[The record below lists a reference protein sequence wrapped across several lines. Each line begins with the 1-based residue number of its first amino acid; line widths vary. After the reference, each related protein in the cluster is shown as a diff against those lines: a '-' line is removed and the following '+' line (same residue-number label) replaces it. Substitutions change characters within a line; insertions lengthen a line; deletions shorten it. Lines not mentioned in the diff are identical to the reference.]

1 VIVDFHTH
9 SLASDG
15 ALAPMELLR
24 RAKAAGVRQFA
35 LTDHD
40 TTAGYLSVRHTTEAH
55 EVGLISGV
63 ELSCRWATTT
73 VHVVGLNFDADAP
86 EMVAMVEQLTQAR
99 EERAE
104 KIAKRL
110 VGVGIDGALEGAK
123 AIAKESQIGRPHFAT
138 WMAEAGAVDSVT
150 EAFDKYLGAGKI
162 GDVKMFWPPLSDVVQ
177 AITRAGG
184 VAILAHPLKYRL
196 TGMKL
201 RALINDFKAA
211 GGGAIEVLN
220 GRQPETDLKRLSQ
233 LAEGNGLMCSVG
245 SDFHRD
251 FEYGPKLGVDVE
263 RLPTGAYVWD
273 ALEASA

>member
-1 VIVDFHTH
+1 
-9 SLASDG
+9 
-15 ALAPMELLR
+15 MELLR

-40 TTAGYLSVRHTTEAH
+40 TTAGYLSVRHTTEAD

-86 EMVAMVEQLTQAR
+86 EMVAMVEQLTEAR

-211 GGGAIEVLN
+211 GGVAIEVLN

-251 FEYGPKLGVDVE
+251 FEYGPKLGIDVE

>member
-15 ALAPMELLR
+15 ALTPLELVR

-40 TTAGYLSVRHTTEAH
+40 TTAGYLSVRHTSEAD

-73 VHVVGLNFDADAP
+73 VHVVGLNFDADASQIIA
-86 EMVAMVEQLTQAR
+86 VVEQLTQAR

-104 KIAKRL
+104 KIAMRL
-110 VGVGIDGALEGAK
+110 AGVGIDGALEGAK
-123 AIAKESQIGRPHFAT
+123 AVANESQIGRPHFAT
-138 WMAEAGAVDSVT
+138 WMVEAGAVNSVT

-177 AITRAGG
+177 AITQAGG

-251 FEYGPKLGVDVE
+251 FEYGPKLGIDVG
-263 RLPTGAYVWD
+263 RLPDGVYVWD
-273 ALEASA
+273 ALEVSA

>member
-1 VIVDFHTH
+1 MIVDFHTH

-15 ALAPMELLR
+15 ALTPLELVR

-40 TTAGYLSVRHTTEAH
+40 TTAGYLSVRHTSEAD

-73 VHVVGLNFDADAP
+73 VHVVGLNFDADASQIIA
-86 EMVAMVEQLTQAR
+86 VVEQLTQAR
-99 EERAE
+99 EERAK
-104 KIAKRL
+104 KIAMRL
-110 VGVGIDGALEGAK
+110 AGVGIDGALEGAK
-123 AIAKESQIGRPHFAT
+123 AVANESQIGRPHFAT
-138 WMAEAGAVDSVT
+138 WMVEAGAVNSVT

-177 AITRAGG
+177 AITQAGG

-251 FEYGPKLGVDVE
+251 FEYGPKLGVDVG
-263 RLPTGAYVWD
+263 RLPDGVYVWD
-273 ALEASA
+273 ALEVSA

>member
-1 VIVDFHTH
+1 MIVDFHTH

-40 TTAGYLSVRHTTEAH
+40 TTAGYLSVRHTTEAD

-73 VHVVGLNFDADAP
+73 VHVVGLNFDAEAP

-110 VGVGIDGALEGAK
+110 AGAGIDGALEGAK
-123 AIAKESQIGRPHFAT
+123 AIANQSQIGRPHFAT
-138 WMAEAGAVDSVT
+138 WMAEAGAVDSVI

-251 FEYGPKLGVDVE
+251 FEYGPKLGIDIE
-263 RLPTGAYVWD
+263 RLPNGAYVWD

>member
-1 VIVDFHTH
+1 MIVDFHTH

-15 ALAPMELLR
+15 ALAPIELLR
-24 RAKAAGVRQFA
+24 RAKAVGVRRFA

-40 TTAGYLSVRHTTEAH
+40 TTAGYLSVRHTNEAD
-55 EVGLISGV
+55 EVGLLSGV

-73 VHVVGLNFDADAP
+73 VHVVGLNFDVDAP
-86 EMVAMVEQLTQAR
+86 EMVAMVEQLTSAR

-104 KIAKRL
+104 EIATRL
-110 VGVGIDGALEGAK
+110 AAVGIHDALEGAK
-123 AIAKESQIGRPHFAT
+123 AIANESQIGRPHFAT
-138 WMAEAGAVDSVT
+138 WMAETGSVNSVT

-177 AITRAGG
+177 AITQAGG

-220 GRQPETDLKRLSQ
+220 GRQPETDLQRLSQ

-251 FEYGPKLGVDVE
+251 FEYGPKLGIDVE
-263 RLPTGAYVWD
+263 RLPDGVYVWA
-273 ALEASA
+273 ALEVSA

>member
-1 VIVDFHTH
+1 MIVDFHTH

-15 ALAPMELLR
+15 ALTPLELVR

-40 TTAGYLSVRHTTEAH
+40 TTAGYLSVRHMSEAD

-73 VHVVGLNFDADAP
+73 VHVVGLNFDADASQIT
-86 EMVAMVEQLTQAR
+86 AMVEQLTQAR
-99 EERAE
+99 EERAK
-104 KIAKRL
+104 KIAMRL
-110 VGVGIDGALEGAK
+110 AGVGIDGALEGAK
-123 AIAKESQIGRPHFAT
+123 AVASESQIGRPHFAT
-138 WMAEAGAVDSVT
+138 WMVEAGAVNSVT
-150 EAFDKYLGAGKI
+150 EAFDKYLGAGII

-177 AITRAGG
+177 AITQAGG

-220 GRQPETDLKRLSQ
+220 GRQPETDLQRLSQ

-251 FEYGPKLGVDVE
+251 FEYGPKLGIDVE
-263 RLPTGAYVWD
+263 RLPDGVYVWD
-273 ALEASA
+273 ALEVSA

>member
-1 VIVDFHTH
+1 MIVDFHTH

-15 ALAPMELLR
+15 ALAPIELLR
-24 RAKAAGVRQFA
+24 RAKAAGVQQFA

-40 TTAGYLSVRHTTEAH
+40 TTAGYLAVRHTSEA
-55 EVGLISGV
+55 EEIGLISGV
-63 ELSCRWATTT
+63 ELSCRWAPTTI
-73 VHVVGLNFDADAP
+73 HVVGLNFDAEAA
-86 EMVAMVEQLTQAR
+86 EMTAMVEQLTQAR

-104 KIAKRL
+104 KIATRL
-110 VGVGIDGALEGAK
+110 AGVGIDDALEGAK
-123 AIAKESQIGRPHFAT
+123 AIANGSQIGRPHFAT
-138 WMAEAGAVDSVT
+138 WMAEASAVDSVV

-251 FEYGPKLGVDVE
+251 FEYGPKLGIDVE
-263 RLPTGAYVWD
+263 RLPNGAYVWD

>member
-15 ALAPMELLR
+15 ALTPLELVR
-24 RAKAAGVRQFA
+24 RVKAAGVRQFA

-40 TTAGYLSVRHTTEAH
+40 TTAGYLSVRHMSEAD

-73 VHVVGLNFDADAP
+73 VHVVGLNFDADASQIT
-86 EMVAMVEQLTQAR
+86 AMVEQLTQAR
-99 EERAE
+99 EERAK
-104 KIAKRL
+104 KIAMRL
-110 VGVGIDGALEGAK
+110 AGVGIDGALEGAK
-123 AIAKESQIGRPHFAT
+123 AVANESQIGRPHFAT
-138 WMAEAGAVDSVT
+138 WMVEAGAVNSVT

-177 AITRAGG
+177 AITQAGG

-220 GRQPETDLKRLSQ
+220 GRQPETDLQRLSQ

-251 FEYGPKLGVDVE
+251 FEYGPKLGIDVE
-263 RLPTGAYVWD
+263 RLPDGVYVWD
-273 ALEASA
+273 ALEVSA

>member
-1 VIVDFHTH
+1 MIVDFHTH

-15 ALAPMELLR
+15 ALTPLELVR

-40 TTAGYLSVRHTTEAH
+40 TTAGYLSVRHTSEAD

-73 VHVVGLNFDADAP
+73 VHVVGLNFDADASQIIA
-86 EMVAMVEQLTQAR
+86 VVEQLTQAR
-99 EERAE
+99 EERAK
-104 KIAKRL
+104 KIAMRL
-110 VGVGIDGALEGAK
+110 AGVGIDGALEGAK
-123 AIAKESQIGRPHFAT
+123 AVANESQIGRPHFAT
-138 WMAEAGAVDSVT
+138 WMVESGAVNSVT

-177 AITRAGG
+177 AITQAGG

-201 RALINDFKAA
+201 RAVINDFKAA

-220 GRQPETDLKRLSQ
+220 GRQPESDLKRLSQ

-251 FEYGPKLGVDVE
+251 FEYGPKLGIDVG
-263 RLPTGAYVWD
+263 RLPDGVYVWD
-273 ALEASA
+273 ALEVSA

>member
-263 RLPTGAYVWD
+263 RLPPGAYVWD

>member
-1 VIVDFHTH
+1 MIVDFHTH

-15 ALAPMELLR
+15 ALTPLELVR

-40 TTAGYLSVRHTTEAH
+40 TTAGYLSVRHTSEAD

-73 VHVVGLNFDADAP
+73 VHVVGLNFDADASQIIA
-86 EMVAMVEQLTQAR
+86 VVEQLTQAR

-104 KIAKRL
+104 KIAMRL
-110 VGVGIDGALEGAK
+110 AGVGIDGALEGAK
-123 AIAKESQIGRPHFAT
+123 AVASESQIGRPHFAT
-138 WMAEAGAVDSVT
+138 WMVEAGAVNSVT

-177 AITRAGG
+177 AITQAGG

-220 GRQPETDLKRLSQ
+220 GRQPESDLKRLSQ

-251 FEYGPKLGVDVE
+251 FEYGPKLGIDVG
-263 RLPTGAYVWD
+263 RLPDGVYVWD
-273 ALEASA
+273 ALEVSA

>member
-1 VIVDFHTH
+1 MIVDFHTH

-15 ALAPMELLR
+15 ALAPIELLR
-24 RAKAAGVRQFA
+24 RAKAAGVKQFA

-40 TTAGYLSVRHTTEAH
+40 TTAGYLAVRHTSEA
-55 EVGLISGV
+55 EEIGLISGV

-73 VHVVGLNFDADAP
+73 IHVVGLNFDADAP
-86 EMVAMVEQLTQAR
+86 EMTAMVEKLTQAR

-104 KIAKRL
+104 KIATRL
-110 VGVGIDGALEGAK
+110 AGVGIDDALEGAK
-123 AIAKESQIGRPHFAT
+123 AIANGSQIGRPHFAT
-138 WMAEAGAVDSVT
+138 WMAEAGAVDSVA

-251 FEYGPKLGVDVE
+251 FEYGPKLGIDVE
-263 RLPTGAYVWD
+263 RLPNGAHVWD

>member
-15 ALAPMELLR
+15 ALTPLELVR

-40 TTAGYLSVRHTTEAH
+40 TTAGYLSVRHTSEAD

-73 VHVVGLNFDADAP
+73 VHVVGLNFDADASQIIA
-86 EMVAMVEQLTQAR
+86 VVEQLTQAR
-99 EERAE
+99 EERAK
-104 KIAKRL
+104 KIAMRL
-110 VGVGIDGALEGAK
+110 AGVGIDVALEGAK
-123 AIAKESQIGRPHFAT
+123 AVANESQIGRPHFAT
-138 WMAEAGAVDSVT
+138 WMVEAGAVNSVT

-177 AITRAGG
+177 AITQAGG

-196 TGMKL
+196 TDMKL

-251 FEYGPKLGVDVE
+251 FEYGPKLGIDVG
-263 RLPTGAYVWD
+263 RLPDGVYVWD
-273 ALEASA
+273 ALEVSA

>member
-1 VIVDFHTH
+1 MIVDFHTH

-15 ALAPMELLR
+15 ALTPLELVR

-40 TTAGYLSVRHTTEAH
+40 TTAGYLSVRHTSEAD

-73 VHVVGLNFDADAP
+73 VHVVGLNFDADASQIIA
-86 EMVAMVEQLTQAR
+86 VVEQLTQAR
-99 EERAE
+99 EERAK
-104 KIAKRL
+104 KIAMRL
-110 VGVGIDGALEGAK
+110 AGVGIDGALEGAK
-123 AIAKESQIGRPHFAT
+123 AVANESQIGRPHFAT
-138 WMAEAGAVDSVT
+138 WMVEAGAVNSVT

-177 AITRAGG
+177 AITQAGG

-233 LAEGNGLMCSVG
+233 LDEGNGLMCSVG

-251 FEYGPKLGVDVE
+251 FEYGPKLGIDVGL
-263 RLPTGAYVWD
+263 LPDGVYVWD
-273 ALEASA
+273 ALEVSA

>member
-1 VIVDFHTH
+1 MIVDFHTH

-110 VGVGIDGALEGAK
+110 AGVGIDGALEGAK

-138 WMAEAGAVDSVT
+138 WMVEAGAVDSVT

-201 RALINDFKAA
+201 RALINDFKTA

-251 FEYGPKLGVDVE
+251 FEYGPKLGIDVE
-263 RLPTGAYVWD
+263 RLPNGAYVWD

>member
-1 VIVDFHTH
+1 MIVDFHTH

-15 ALAPMELLR
+15 ALAPIELLR
-24 RAKAAGVRQFA
+24 RAKAAGVQQFA

-40 TTAGYLSVRHTTEAH
+40 TTAGYLAVRHTSEAE

-63 ELSCRWATTT
+63 ELSCRWATATI
-73 VHVVGLNFDADAP
+73 HVVGLNFDADAP
-86 EMVAMVEQLTQAR
+86 EMTAMVEQLTQAR

-104 KIAKRL
+104 KIATRL
-110 VGVGIDGALEGAK
+110 AGVGIDDALEGAK
-123 AIAKESQIGRPHFAT
+123 AIANGSQIGRPHFAT
-138 WMAEAGAVDSVT
+138 WMVEAGAVDSVA

-251 FEYGPKLGVDVE
+251 FEYGPKLGIDVE
-263 RLPTGAYVWD
+263 RLPNGAYVWD
-273 ALEASA
+273 ALEASV

>member
-15 ALAPMELLR
+15 ALTPLELVR

-40 TTAGYLSVRHTTEAH
+40 TTAGYLSVRHTSEAD

-63 ELSCRWATTT
+63 ELSCLWATTT
-73 VHVVGLNFDADAP
+73 VHVVGLNFDADASQIIA
-86 EMVAMVEQLTQAR
+86 VVEQLTQAR
-99 EERAE
+99 EERAK
-104 KIAKRL
+104 KIAMRL
-110 VGVGIDGALEGAK
+110 AGVGIDGALEGAK
-123 AIAKESQIGRPHFAT
+123 AVANESQIGRPHFAT
-138 WMAEAGAVDSVT
+138 WMVEAGAVNSVT

-177 AITRAGG
+177 AITQAGG

-251 FEYGPKLGVDVE
+251 FEYGPKLGIDVG
-263 RLPTGAYVWD
+263 RLPDGVYVWD
-273 ALEASA
+273 ALEVSA

>member
-1 VIVDFHTH
+1 MIVDFHTH

-40 TTAGYLSVRHTTEAH
+40 TTAGYLSVRHTTEAD

-63 ELSCRWATTT
+63 ELSCRWSTTT

-104 KIAKRL
+104 QIAKRL
-110 VGVGIDGALEGAK
+110 AGVGIDGALEGAK
-123 AIAKESQIGRPHFAT
+123 AIANESQIGRPHFAT

-201 RALINDFKAA
+201 RALINDFTAA

-251 FEYGPKLGVDVE
+251 FEYGPKLGIDVE
-263 RLPTGAYVWD
+263 RLPNGAYVWD

>member
-1 VIVDFHTH
+1 MIVDFHTH

-24 RAKAAGVRQFA
+24 RAKAAGVRLFA

-40 TTAGYLSVRHTTEAH
+40 TTAGYLAVRHTSEAH

-73 VHVVGLNFDADAP
+73 VHIVGLNFDADAP
-86 EMVAMVEQLTQAR
+86 ELVAMVEQLTQAR

-104 KIAKRL
+104 KIATRL
-110 VGVGIDGALEGAK
+110 AGAGIDGALEGAK
-123 AIAKESQIGRPHFAT
+123 AIANESQIGRPHFAT
-138 WMAEAGAVDSVT
+138 WMAEAGAVESVT

-177 AITRAGG
+177 AITQAGG

-220 GRQPETDLKRLSQ
+220 GRQPETDLKRLSL

-251 FEYGPKLGVDVE
+251 FEYGPKLGIDVE
-263 RLPTGAYVWD
+263 RLPNGAYVWD

>member
-1 VIVDFHTH
+1 
-9 SLASDG
+9 
-15 ALAPMELLR
+15 MELLR

-40 TTAGYLSVRHTTEAH
+40 TTAGYLSVRHTSEADD
-55 EVGLISGV
+55 VGLISGV

-73 VHVVGLNFDADAP
+73 IHIVGLNFDADAP
-86 EMVAMVEQLTQAR
+86 EMIAMVKQLTQAR

-104 KIAKRL
+104 KIATRL
-110 VGVGIDGALEGAK
+110 AGVGIDSALEGAK
-123 AIAKESQIGRPHFAT
+123 AIASESQIGRPHFAT
-138 WMAEAGAVDSVT
+138 WMAETGAVDSVT

-162 GDVKMFWPPLSDVVQ
+162 GDIKMFWPPLSDVVQ
-177 AITRAGG
+177 AITQAGG

-196 TGMKL
+196 TGMKHC
-201 RALINDFKAA
+201 ALINDFKAA

-233 LAEGNGLMCSVG
+233 LAEGSGLMCSVG

-251 FEYGPKLGVDVE
+251 FEYGPKLGIDVE
-263 RLPTGAYVWD
+263 RLPNGAYVWD

>member
-1 VIVDFHTH
+1 MIVDFHTH

-99 EERAE
+99 EERAQ

-110 VGVGIDGALEGAK
+110 AGVGIDGALEGAK

>member
-1 VIVDFHTH
+1 MIVDFHTH

-24 RAKAAGVRQFA
+24 RAKAAGIRRFA

-40 TTAGYLSVRHTTEAH
+40 TTAGYLSVRHTSEAN

-73 VHVVGLNFDADAP
+73 VHVVGLDFDADAP
-86 EMVAMVEQLTQAR
+86 VMIAMVEQLTQAR
-99 EERAE
+99 EERAD
-104 KIAKRL
+104 KIATRL
-110 VGVGIDGALEGAK
+110 AGVGIEGALEGAK
-123 AIAKESQIGRPHFAT
+123 AIANESQIGRPHFAT
-138 WMAEAGAVDSVT
+138 WLAETGAVASVT
-150 EAFDKYLGAGKI
+150 DAFDKYLGAGKI

-251 FEYGPKLGVDVE
+251 FEYGPKLGIDVE
-263 RLPTGAYVWD
+263 RLPNGAYVWD
-273 ALEASA
+273 TLEASA

>member
-1 VIVDFHTH
+1 MIVDFHTH

-24 RAKAAGVRQFA
+24 RAKAAGVQQFA

-40 TTAGYLSVRHTTEAH
+40 TTAGYLAVRHTSEAD

-86 EMVAMVEQLTQAR
+86 DMVAMVEQLTQAR

-104 KIAKRL
+104 KIATRL
-110 VGVGIDGALEGAK
+110 AGVGIDGALKGAK
-123 AIAKESQIGRPHFAT
+123 AIANESQIGRPHFAT
-138 WMAEAGAVDSVT
+138 WMAETGAVDSVT
-150 EAFDKYLGAGKI
+150 EAFDKYLGTGKI

-233 LAEGNGLMCSVG
+233 LAEGSGLMCSVG

-263 RLPTGAYVWD
+263 RLPIGTYVWD
-273 ALEASA
+273 AVGASA

>member
-1 VIVDFHTH
+1 
-9 SLASDG
+9 
-15 ALAPMELLR
+15 MELLR
-24 RAKAAGVRQFA
+24 QAKAAGIRQFA

-40 TTAGYLSVRHTTEAH
+40 TMAGYLSVRHTSEAG

-86 EMVAMVEQLTQAR
+86 EMVSMVEQLTQAR

-104 KIAKRL
+104 KIATRL
-110 VGVGIDGALEGAK
+110 AGVGIHGALAGAK
-123 AIAKESQIGRPHFAT
+123 ATANGSQIGRPHFAT
-138 WMAEAGAVDSVT
+138 WMAETGAVDSVT
-150 EAFDKYLGAGKI
+150 HAFDKYLGAGKI
-162 GDVKMFWPPLSDVVQ
+162 GDVKMFWPPLIDVVQ
-177 AITRAGG
+177 AITQSGG

-211 GGGAIEVLN
+211 GGGAIEILN

-233 LAEGNGLMCSVG
+233 LAEGSGLMCSVG

-251 FEYGPKLGVDVE
+251 FEYGPKLGVDVG
-263 RLPTGAYVWD
+263 RLPSGVYVWE
-273 ALEASA
+273 ALEVSA

>member
-1 VIVDFHTH
+1 MIVDFHTH

-15 ALAPMELLR
+15 ALTPLELVR

-40 TTAGYLSVRHTTEAH
+40 TTAGYLSVRHTSEAD

-73 VHVVGLNFDADAP
+73 VHVVGLNFDADASQIIA
-86 EMVAMVEQLTQAR
+86 VVGQLTQAR
-99 EERAE
+99 EERAK
-104 KIAKRL
+104 KIAMRL
-110 VGVGIDGALEGAK
+110 AGVGIDGALEGAK
-123 AIAKESQIGRPHFAT
+123 AVANESQIGRPHFAT
-138 WMAEAGAVDSVT
+138 WMVEAGAVNSVT

-177 AITRAGG
+177 AITQAGG

-251 FEYGPKLGVDVE
+251 FEYGPKLGIDVG
-263 RLPTGAYVWD
+263 RLPDGVYVWD
-273 ALEASA
+273 ALEVSA

>member
-1 VIVDFHTH
+1 
-9 SLASDG
+9 
-15 ALAPMELLR
+15 
-24 RAKAAGVRQFA
+24 
-35 LTDHD
+35 
-40 TTAGYLSVRHTTEAH
+40 
-55 EVGLISGV
+55 
-63 ELSCRWATTT
+63 
-73 VHVVGLNFDADAP
+73 
-86 EMVAMVEQLTQAR
+86 MVEQLTQAR

-104 KIAKRL
+104 KIATRL
-110 VGVGIDGALEGAK
+110 AGVGIDDALEGAK
-123 AIAKESQIGRPHFAT
+123 AIANGSQIGRPHFAT
-138 WMAEAGAVDSVT
+138 WMVEAGAVDSVAQ
-150 EAFDKYLGAGKI
+150 AFDKYLGAGKI

-233 LAEGNGLMCSVG
+233 LAEDNGLMSAVG

-251 FEYGPKLGVDVE
+251 FEYGPKLGIDVE
-263 RLPTGAYVWD
+263 RLPNGAHVWD

>member
-1 VIVDFHTH
+1 MIVDFHTH

-15 ALAPMELLR
+15 ALAPIELLR
-24 RAKAAGVRQFA
+24 RAKAAGVQQFA

-40 TTAGYLSVRHTTEAH
+40 TTAGYLAVRHTSEAE

-63 ELSCRWATTT
+63 ELSCRWATATI
-73 VHVVGLNFDADAP
+73 HIVGLNFDADAP
-86 EMVAMVEQLTQAR
+86 EMTAMVEQLTQAR

-104 KIAKRL
+104 KIATRL
-110 VGVGIDGALEGAK
+110 AGVGIDDALEGAK
-123 AIAKESQIGRPHFAT
+123 AIANGSQIGRPHFAT
-138 WMAEAGAVDSVT
+138 WMVEAGAVDSVA

-201 RALINDFKAA
+201 RALINEFKAA

-220 GRQPETDLKRLSQ
+220 GRQPETDLKPLSQ

-251 FEYGPKLGVDVE
+251 FEYGPKLGIDVE
-263 RLPTGAYVWD
+263 RLPNGAHVWD

>member
-1 VIVDFHTH
+1 MIVDFHTH

-24 RAKAAGVRQFA
+24 RAKAAGVQQFA

-40 TTAGYLSVRHTTEAH
+40 TTAGYLAVRHTSEAG

-99 EERAE
+99 DERAE
-104 KIAKRL
+104 KIATRL
-110 VGVGIDGALEGAK
+110 AGVGIDGGLKGAK
-123 AIAKESQIGRPHFAT
+123 AIANESQIGRPHFAT
-138 WMAEAGAVDSVT
+138 WMAETGAVDSVT
-150 EAFDKYLGAGKI
+150 EAFDKYLGTGKI

-201 RALINDFKAA
+201 RALINDFKVA

-220 GRQPETDLKRLSQ
+220 GRQPETDLKRLSL

-251 FEYGPKLGVDVE
+251 FEYGPKLGIDVE
-263 RLPTGAYVWD
+263 RLPNGAYVWD
-273 ALEASA
+273 ALEAST

>member
-1 VIVDFHTH
+1 MIVDFHTH

-15 ALAPMELLR
+15 ALAPIELLR
-24 RAKAAGVRQFA
+24 RAKAAGVQHFA
-35 LTDHD
+35 VTDHD
-40 TTAGYLSVRHTTEAH
+40 TTAGYLAVRHTSEA
-55 EVGLISGV
+55 EEIGLISGV

-73 VHVVGLNFDADAP
+73 IHVVGLNFDADAP
-86 EMVAMVEQLTQAR
+86 EMTAMVEKLTQAR

-104 KIAKRL
+104 KIATRL
-110 VGVGIDGALEGAK
+110 AGVGIDDALEGAK
-123 AIAKESQIGRPHFAT
+123 AIANGSQIGRPHFAI
-138 WMAEAGAVDSVT
+138 WMAEAGAVDSVA

-177 AITRAGG
+177 AITRASG

-201 RALINDFKAA
+201 RALINDFKTA

-220 GRQPETDLKRLSQ
+220 GRQPETDLNRLSQ

-251 FEYGPKLGVDVE
+251 FEYGPKLGIDVE
-263 RLPTGAYVWD
+263 RLPNGAHVWD

>member
-1 VIVDFHTH
+1 MIVDFHTH

-15 ALAPMELLR
+15 ALTPLELVR

-40 TTAGYLSVRHTTEAH
+40 TTAGYLSVRHTSEAD

-73 VHVVGLNFDADAP
+73 VHVVGLNFDADASQII
-86 EMVAMVEQLTQAR
+86 VVVEQLTQAR

-104 KIAKRL
+104 KIAMRL
-110 VGVGIDGALEGAK
+110 AGVGIDGALEGAK
-123 AIAKESQIGRPHFAT
+123 AVANESQIGRPHFAT
-138 WMAEAGAVDSVT
+138 WMVEAGAVNSVT

-177 AITRAGG
+177 AITQAGG

-251 FEYGPKLGVDVE
+251 FEYGPKLGIDVE
-263 RLPTGAYVWD
+263 RLPDGVYVWD
-273 ALEASA
+273 ALEVSA

>member
-1 VIVDFHTH
+1 MIVDFHTH

-15 ALAPMELLR
+15 ALAPLELLR
-24 RAKAAGVRQFA
+24 RAKAAGVQQFA

-40 TTAGYLSVRHTTEAH
+40 TMAGYLSVRHTSEAG

-99 EERAE
+99 EERAQ
-104 KIAKRL
+104 KIATRL
-110 VGVGIDGALEGAK
+110 AGVGIDGALEGAK
-123 AIAKESQIGRPHFAT
+123 AIASESQIGRPHFAT
-138 WMAEAGAVDSVT
+138 WMAETGAVDSVT
-150 EAFDKYLGAGKI
+150 QAFDKYLGTGKI

-201 RALINDFKAA
+201 RALINDFKVA

-251 FEYGPKLGVDVE
+251 FEYGPKLGIDVE
-263 RLPTGAYVWD
+263 RLPNGAYVWD

>member
-1 VIVDFHTH
+1 M
-9 SLASDG
+9 
-15 ALAPMELLR
+15 APMDLLR

-40 TTAGYLSVRHTTEAH
+40 TTAGYLAVRHTSEADD
-55 EVGLISGV
+55 VGLLSGV
-63 ELSCRWATTT
+63 ELSCQWATTT
-73 VHVVGLNFDADAP
+73 VHIVGLNFDADAP
-86 EMVAMVEQLTQAR
+86 EMFAMVEQLTKAR
-99 EERAE
+99 EERAQE
-104 KIAKRL
+104 IAMRL
-110 VGVGIDGALEGAK
+110 AGVGIHGALEGAK
-123 AIAKESQIGRPHFAT
+123 AIANESQIGRPHFAA
-138 WMAEAGAVDSVT
+138 WMAETGFVDSVT
-150 EAFDKYLGAGKI
+150 EAFDKYLGTGKI

-196 TGMKL
+196 TSMKL
-201 RALINDFKAA
+201 RALINDFKVA

-251 FEYGPKLGVDVE
+251 FEFGPKLGIDVE
-263 RLPTGAYVWD
+263 RLPNGAYVWD

>member
-1 VIVDFHTH
+1 MIVDFHTH

-15 ALAPMELLR
+15 ALAPIELLR
-24 RAKAAGVRQFA
+24 RAKAAGVQQFA

-40 TTAGYLSVRHTTEAH
+40 TTAGYLAVRHTGEAE

-63 ELSCRWATTT
+63 ELSCRWATPTI
-73 VHVVGLNFDADAP
+73 HVVGLNFDADAP
-86 EMVAMVEQLTQAR
+86 EMTAMVEQLTQAR

-104 KIAKRL
+104 KIATRL
-110 VGVGIDGALEGAK
+110 AGVGIDDALEGAK
-123 AIAKESQIGRPHFAT
+123 AIANGSQIGRPHFAT
-138 WMAEAGAVDSVT
+138 WMAEAGAVDSVA

-162 GDVKMFWPPLSDVVQ
+162 GDVKMFWPPLSDVVL

-251 FEYGPKLGVDVE
+251 FEYGPTLGIDVE
-263 RLPTGAYVWD
+263 RVPNGAYVWD

>member
-1 VIVDFHTH
+1 MIVDFHTH

-15 ALAPMELLR
+15 ALAPIELLR
-24 RAKAAGVRQFA
+24 RAKAAGVQQFA

-40 TTAGYLSVRHTTEAH
+40 TTAGYLAVRHTSEA
-55 EVGLISGV
+55 EEIGLISGV

-73 VHVVGLNFDADAP
+73 IHVVGLNFDADAP
-86 EMVAMVEQLTQAR
+86 EMTAMVEQLTQAR

-104 KIAKRL
+104 KIATRL
-110 VGVGIDGALEGAK
+110 AGVGIDDALEGAK
-123 AIAKESQIGRPHFAT
+123 AIANGSQIGRPHFAT
-138 WMAEAGAVDSVT
+138 WMAEAGAVDSVA

-184 VAILAHPLKYRL
+184 LAILAHPLKYRL
-196 TGMKL
+196 TGMKF
-201 RALINDFKAA
+201 RTLINDFKAA

-251 FEYGPKLGVDVE
+251 FEYVPKLGIDVE
-263 RLPTGAYVWD
+263 RLPNGAYVWD

>member
-1 VIVDFHTH
+1 MIVDFHTH

-15 ALAPMELLR
+15 ALAPIELLR
-24 RAKAAGVRQFA
+24 RAKAAGVQQFA

-40 TTAGYLSVRHTTEAH
+40 TTAGYLAVRHTSEAE

-63 ELSCRWATTT
+63 ELSCRWATATI
-73 VHVVGLNFDADAP
+73 HVVGLNFDADAP
-86 EMVAMVEQLTQAR
+86 EMTAMVEQLTQAR

-104 KIAKRL
+104 KIATRL
-110 VGVGIDGALEGAK
+110 AGVGIDDALEGAK
-123 AIAKESQIGRPHFAT
+123 AIANGSQIGRPHFAT
-138 WMAEAGAVDSVT
+138 WMAEAGAVDSVA

-177 AITRAGG
+177 ATTRAGG

-251 FEYGPKLGVDVE
+251 FEYGPKLGIDVE
-263 RLPTGAYVWD
+263 RLPNGAHVWD

>member
-1 VIVDFHTH
+1 MIVDFHTH

-15 ALAPMELLR
+15 ALAPIELLR
-24 RAKAAGVRQFA
+24 RAKAAGVQQFA

-40 TTAGYLSVRHTTEAH
+40 TTAGYLAVRHTSEA
-55 EVGLISGV
+55 EEIGLISGV

-73 VHVVGLNFDADAP
+73 IHVVGLNFDADAP
-86 EMVAMVEQLTQAR
+86 EMTATVEKLTQAR

-104 KIAKRL
+104 KIATRL
-110 VGVGIDGALEGAK
+110 AGVGIDDALEGAK
-123 AIAKESQIGRPHFAT
+123 AIANGSQIGRPHFAT
-138 WMAEAGAVDSVT
+138 WMAEAGAVDSVA

-184 VAILAHPLKYRL
+184 MAILAHPLKYRL

-251 FEYGPKLGVDVE
+251 FEYGPKLGIDVE
-263 RLPTGAYVWD
+263 RLPNGAHVWD